1 MPPHTRSQ
9 RRRQNARR
17 QPRPAASTE
26 MMSRAPSIG
35 TPVDSEEE
43 VEEIAAVASPP
54 ARPAPAQPARAA
66 SRRRLASRSAPEPI
80 DYTQDY
86 RDVRRDLRWIL
97 LWTVLLLGAI
107 IVLKFSGIV

>member
-26 MMSRAPSIG
+26 MISRAPSIG
-35 TPVDSEEE
+35 TPVDSEEI
-43 VEEIAAVASPP
+43 EELAAIASPP
-54 ARPAPAQPARAA
+54 ARPAPSQPARAT
-66 SRRRLASRSAPEPI
+66 SRRRVLSRSTPEPI

-86 RDVRRDLRWIL
+86 RAVRRDLRWIL
-97 LWTVLLLGAI
+97 LWTVLLLGAM